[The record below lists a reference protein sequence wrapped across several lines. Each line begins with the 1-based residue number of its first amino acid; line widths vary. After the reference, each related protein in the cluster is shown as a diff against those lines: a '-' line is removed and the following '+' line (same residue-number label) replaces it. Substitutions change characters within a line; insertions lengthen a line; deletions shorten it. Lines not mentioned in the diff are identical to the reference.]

1 MAQPTRLY
9 QLRELAIRQAFEML
23 KGTVVYDKDGAVA
36 LNQDGSIYLLPP
48 SPAAMNVIRQL
59 LKDNGVD
66 REPVE
71 AEPSTPPLTALI
83 PTDDEEPTLLE

>member
-9 QLRELAIRQAFEML
+9 QLRDLAIMQSFEML
-23 KGTVVYDKDGAVA
+23 KGTPVYDKDGAVV
-36 LNQDGSIYLLPP
+36 LNTNGSIYLLPP
-48 SPAAMNVIRQL
+48 TPAAMNVIRQL

-71 AEPSTPPLTALI
+71 AEQSKPALTSLI
-83 PTDDEEPTLLE
+83 PPNEEEPTLLE